1 MKIRISLVN
10 EDHNDVCRS
19 KGENNG
25 CSVIRPHFILNDISC
40 RIVDSCVES
49 FTCELL
55 NFESIT
61 ISCYDPQSSS
71 LC

>member
-1 MKIRISLVN
+1 MKITFSLVN
-10 EDHNDVCRS
+10 QDHIDVCQS
-19 KGENNG
+19 KGENNV

-49 FTCELL
+49 FICELL

-61 ISCYDPQSSS
+61 ISC
-71 LC
+71 